1 MYTCVYMCI
10 HVYTYIYICIYVYS
24 YMYVYMY
31 VYVCIYICINI
42 HIYIYIYSYMYIW
55 AAEVIWYKTQ
65 LTGCSY
71 LVLQSRHVLGG
82 LTSFSNAAL
91 VFNSQM
97 LYVRCLP
104 RSRGVPT
111 SFYRLIMIFLTNRGT
126 PQYYSLFN
134 QIKSVA
140 HIQIWHMVSWS
151 QAPPRGDVRL
161 HAGDVDLFPKLPT
174 AGAAPK
180 TNDPRWWFRVENLG
194 MIDILV
200 IFSMEILGQSW
211 GDTWKMMQMVSNGH
225 ILMIWWNLMINLGT
239 HECDSIW
246 CSNGLE

>member
-1 MYTCVYMCI
+1 MDMPSGAIKNGNLEIPKLYMYAC
-10 HVYTYIYICIYVYS
+10 
-24 YMYVYMY
+24 MYVY
-31 VYVCIYICINI
+31 I
-42 HIYIYIYSYMYIW
+42 HVYIYIYVW

-134 QIKSVA
+134 QTKSVA
-140 HIQIWHMVSWS
+140 HIYIYACYVYIYIYHTQLAW
-151 QAPPRGDVRL
+151 RYG
-161 HAGDVDLFPKLPT
+161 
-174 AGAAPK
+174 
-180 TNDPRWWFRVENLG
+180 EN
-194 MIDILV
+194 
-200 IFSMEILGQSW
+200 
-211 GDTWKMMQMVSNGH
+211 MMYIMYIGGSSH
-225 ILMIWWNLMINLGT
+225 L
-239 HECDSIW
+239 S
-246 CSNGLE
+246 

>member
-1 MYTCVYMCI
+1 MDRFL
-10 HVYTYIYICIYVYS
+10 S
-24 YMYVYMY
+24 WLPGWWFQPSE
-31 VYVCIYICINI
+31 YVCMY
-42 HIYIYIYSYMYIW
+42 IYIYIYIYIW

-140 HIQIWHMVSWS
+140 HIVDVPCLRNLLEGLIGTRYSSPFQERGHTPFNPVGDPKAIGRIAKIPFRGSCTIVLNSRTWHW
-151 QAPPRGDVRL
+151 
-161 HAGDVDLFPKLPT
+161 T
-174 AGAAPK
+174 
-180 TNDPRWWFRVENLG
+180 
-194 MIDILV
+194 
-200 IFSMEILGQSW
+200 QSW
-211 GDTWKMMQMVSNGH
+211 KPSSCW
-225 ILMIWWNLMINLGT
+225 
-239 HECDSIW
+239 
-246 CSNGLE
+246 

>member
-1 MYTCVYMCI
+1 MGLY
-10 HVYTYIYICIYVYS
+10 IYVY
-24 YMYVYMY
+24 
-31 VYVCIYICINI
+31 
-42 HIYIYIYSYMYIW
+42 IYIYIRLYIYIW
-55 AAEVIWYKTQ
+55 AADVIWYKTQ

-140 HIQIWHMVSWS
+140 HMLIHFRKGFFKISLLQPNWTMGSRGSLSSVHNRFS
-151 QAPPRGDVRL
+151 QPISGRCVRKPQETCIR
-161 HAGDVDLFPKLPT
+161 FT
-174 AGAAPK
+174 Y
-180 TNDPRWWFRVENLG
+180 
-194 MIDILV
+194 
-200 IFSMEILGQSW
+200 
-211 GDTWKMMQMVSNGH
+211 
-225 ILMIWWNLMINLGT
+225 T
-239 HECDSIW
+239 HLQRNMCNSERKKKKQYPI
-246 CSNGLE
+246 

>member
-1 MYTCVYMCI
+1 MVLDIWCMEYMISVVCHMCVLWY
-10 HVYTYIYICIYVYS
+10 IYVY
-24 YMYVYMY
+24 
-31 VYVCIYICINI
+31 
-42 HIYIYIYSYMYIW
+42 IYIYIHTYAQLYIYTYHSLLSLSDISTCIYIYIW

-140 HIQIWHMVSWS
+140 HVYIYIYIYISCVRANRPNEMGDSYIVVMDRSPWLRLVGFKDSV
-151 QAPPRGDVRL
+151 PRHKVLSGASRD
-161 HAGDVDLFPKLPT
+161 KPT
-174 AGAAPK
+174 LEQ
-180 TNDPRWWFRVENLG
+180 W
-194 MIDILV
+194 LV
-200 IFSMEILGQSW
+200 
-211 GDTWKMMQMVSNGH
+211 K
-225 ILMIWWNLMINLGT
+225 
-239 HECDSIW
+239 
-246 CSNGLE
+246 

>member
-1 MYTCVYMCI
+1 MTYGGLTVNLSIWLSSKPRSNGILTVKKLLWYMFTTFLRGMFSHVIGQQWDCCPKCVCLLEENLRNPPKLVAKYMFSFRFQSNQFKNTI
-10 HVYTYIYICIYVYS
+10 LTLNGPVTKFWNVG
-24 YMYVYMY
+24 
-31 VYVCIYICINI
+31 N
-42 HIYIYIYSYMYIW
+42 IW

-140 HIQIWHMVSWS
+140 HIYI
-151 QAPPRGDVRL
+151 
-161 HAGDVDLFPKLPT
+161 
-174 AGAAPK
+174 
-180 TNDPRWWFRVENLG
+180 
-194 MIDILV
+194 
-200 IFSMEILGQSW
+200 
-211 GDTWKMMQMVSNGH
+211 
-225 ILMIWWNLMINLGT
+225 
-239 HECDSIW
+239 
-246 CSNGLE
+246 

>member
-1 MYTCVYMCI
+1 MPT
-10 HVYTYIYICIYVYS
+10 
-24 YMYVYMY
+24 
-31 VYVCIYICINI
+31 
-42 HIYIYIYSYMYIW
+42 YIW

-140 HIQIWHMVSWS
+140 HSVNIATVVASPQQRALYDSTTTFWLNWDISI
-151 QAPPRGDVRL
+151 A
-161 HAGDVDLFPKLPT
+161 
-174 AGAAPK
+174 
-180 TNDPRWWFRVENLG
+180 RVMAITGKRSDCSPWLT
-194 MIDILV
+194 L
-200 IFSMEILGQSW
+200 
-211 GDTWKMMQMVSNGH
+211 
-225 ILMIWWNLMINLGT
+225 ILMRSLVEGLGT
-239 HECDSIW
+239 RSLDAPHHSHMSFARKLHWMKKNVLTCLLDKAVWLLRIYRILFINFNANFRSYVLYKFKNPIPHEI
-246 CSNGLE
+246 

>member
-1 MYTCVYMCI
+1 M
-10 HVYTYIYICIYVYS
+10 YIYI
-24 YMYVYMY
+24 
-31 VYVCIYICINI
+31 
-42 HIYIYIYSYMYIW
+42 YIW

-140 HIQIWHMVSWS
+140 QIIQTKQQCHKSDHSGHGAHDQTCGGQPVWRSKCPDGSKTKVGGKQVTSENTWRKTKGLLTVQIRRGPQVILPSHLVQSIQYTRTGDIPWLVGENWIAVIELWVMSYDSW
-151 QAPPRGDVRL
+151 L
-161 HAGDVDLFPKLPT
+161 L
-174 AGAAPK
+174 
-180 TNDPRWWFRVENLG
+180 N
-194 MIDILV
+194 
-200 IFSMEILGQSW
+200 
-211 GDTWKMMQMVSNGH
+211 
-225 ILMIWWNLMINLGT
+225 
-239 HECDSIW
+239 
-246 CSNGLE
+246 

>member
-1 MYTCVYMCI
+1 
-10 HVYTYIYICIYVYS
+10 
-24 YMYVYMY
+24 
-31 VYVCIYICINI
+31 
-42 HIYIYIYSYMYIW
+42 MYIW

-140 HIQIWHMVSWS
+140 HIYIYTIYIILYIMTYNGYTHITLLSLSYRWVYVLWTWWGSTDS
-151 QAPPRGDVRL
+151 NSRNR
-161 HAGDVDLFPKLPT
+161 FRSTYPKRDAT
-174 AGAAPK
+174 
-180 TNDPRWWFRVENLG
+180 TNRRCPA
-194 MIDILV
+194 
-200 IFSMEILGQSW
+200 QW
-211 GDTWKMMQMVSNGH
+211 G
-225 ILMIWWNLMINLGT
+225 
-239 HECDSIW
+239 
-246 CSNGLE
+246 

>member
-1 MYTCVYMCI
+1 MDLHDAHAHILTHSHTHTHTHTPVRGYKNS
-10 HVYTYIYICIYVYS
+10 YIYI
-24 YMYVYMY
+24 
-31 VYVCIYICINI
+31 
-42 HIYIYIYSYMYIW
+42 YIW

-71 LVLQSRHVLGG
+71 LVLQSRDVLGG

-140 HIQIWHMVSWS
+140 HIYIYIHTLYILCSISWIYTIHTWFYMV
-151 QAPPRGDVRL
+151 
-161 HAGDVDLFPKLPT
+161 
-174 AGAAPK
+174 
-180 TNDPRWWFRVENLG
+180 
-194 MIDILV
+194 
-200 IFSMEILGQSW
+200 
-211 GDTWKMMQMVSNGH
+211 
-225 ILMIWWNLMINLGT
+225 
-239 HECDSIW
+239 
-246 CSNGLE
+246 